1 MGRENDLYR
10 DKIEVSLDGRQI
22 FSLFFAGAV
31 IVCAVFVIGVIVG
44 KRVEA
49 RAHVD
54 RAAGVAG
61 DPLAALDRLE
71 ADAPLSFRRTL
82 RSGQAAGGSVDA
94 EIAAMASAQQV
105 AQGDGKGGHKAGA
118 KPEGEEEA
126 AAPRAA
132 AGGEADAKPEAKADA
147 KSDAKP
153 DAKSEAKADAK
164 AEERDREDKR
174 DAKADAAKAGADDE
188 RAESGKSDKGKADGE
203 GKAGKDGD
211 AKAGKDGDAKD
222 GGKEEKKKSRYT
234 LQLSAF
240 QERGE
245 AETFLSELRA
255 AGYSPYVTP
264 AEVDGKAYYRVRLGT
279 YPSYDDAVKAK
290 MEFERKIGRIAYV
303 TKL

>member
-1 MGRENDLYR
+1 MGRENELYR

-31 IVCAVFVIGVIVG
+31 IVCAVFVIGIIVG

-54 RAAGVAG
+54 RAGNAASG

-82 RSGQAAGGSVDA
+82 RGGQTAGGSVDG
-94 EIAAMASAQQV
+94 EIAAMASAQKA
-105 AQGDGKGGHKAGA
+105 AQGELAPAGKAGA
-118 KPEGEEEA
+118 HVA
-126 AAPRAA
+126 AEHGKHDKAA
-132 AGGEADAKPEAKADA
+132 DKSDKAAKLDDERADAKPSAKADEKSDKSEA
-147 KSDAKP
+147 KSDAKAADKSETKP
-153 DAKSEAKADAK
+153 DAKKDDAKLAKGDEAPQKSDAKTEAKSETKPEAKKDDAK
-164 AEERDREDKR
+164 KD
-174 DAKADAAKAGADDE
+174 DAKKDD
-188 RAESGKSDKGKADGE
+188 
-203 GKAGKDGD
+203 
-211 AKAGKDGDAKD
+211 
-222 GGKEEKKKSRYT
+222 KKKSKYT

-255 AGYSPYVTP
+255 AGYAPFVVP
-264 AEVDGKAYYRVRLGT
+264 AEVEGKGTFYRVRLGN
-279 YPSYDDAVKAK
+279 YPSYEDAVTAKAD
-290 MEFERKIGRIAYV
+290 FERKINRIAYV

>member
-1 MGRENDLYR
+1 MGRENELYR

-31 IVCAVFVIGVIVG
+31 IVCAVFVIGIIVG

-54 RAAGVAG
+54 RAGNAASG

-82 RSGQAAGGSVDA
+82 RGDQAAGGSVDG
-94 EIAAMASAQQV
+94 EIAAMASAQKA
-105 AQGDGKGGHKAGA
+105 AQGELAPAGKAGA
-118 KPEGEEEA
+118 APVA
-126 AAPRAA
+126 AEHGQANKGDKSDKGDKGDKSDKLDDERA
-132 AGGEADAKPEAKADA
+132 EAKPSAKADEKSEA

-153 DAKSEAKADAK
+153 DAKPEPKPDAKKDDARLAKGDEAPQKPDAKREAEPDAKSEAKPDAK
-164 AEERDREDKR
+164 
-174 DAKADAAKAGADDE
+174 
-188 RAESGKSDKGKADGE
+188 KGD
-203 GKAGKDGD
+203 
-211 AKAGKDGDAKD
+211 
-222 GGKEEKKKSRYT
+222 KKKSKYT

-255 AGYSPYVTP
+255 AGYAPFVVP
-264 AEVDGKAYYRVRLGT
+264 AEVEGKGTFYRVRLGN
-279 YPSYDDAVKAK
+279 YPSYDDAVAAKAD
-290 MEFERKIGRIAYV
+290 FERRINRIAYV

>member
-1 MGRENDLYR
+1 MGRENELYR

-54 RAAGVAG
+54 RATGVAG

-94 EIAAMASAQQV
+94 EIAAMASAQQA
-105 AQGDGKGGHKAGA
+105 AQGEPAEKPEKPEKGGKAEPEVKADVKADAKHDSKSDGKSDG
-118 KPEGEEEA
+118 KPEVK
-126 AAPRAA
+126 P
-132 AGGEADAKPEAKADA
+132 DAKPEKADA
-147 KSDAKP
+147 
-153 DAKSEAKADAK
+153 
-164 AEERDREDKR
+164 R
-174 DAKADAAKAGADDE
+174 ADAASKESELDDE
-188 RAESGKSDKGKADGE
+188 RAETGKSDGKLVAKADG
-203 GKAGKDGD
+203 A
-211 AKAGKDGDAKD
+211 AKADGKPEKADGKSEKADAKD
-222 GGKEEKKKSRYT
+222 DKKKSRYT

-245 AETFLSELRA
+245 AETFLAELRT

-264 AEVDGKAYYRVRLGT
+264 AEVDGKAFYRVRLGT
-279 YPSYDDAVKAK
+279 YPSYDEAVKGKA
-290 MEFERKIGRIAYV
+290 EFERKIGRIAYV

>member
-1 MGRENDLYR
+1 LATLGLNREESMGRENELYR

-31 IVCAVFVIGVIVG
+31 IVCAVFVIGIIVG

-54 RAAGVAG
+54 RAGGTAAG

-82 RSGQAAGGSVDA
+82 RGGQTAGGTVDS
-94 EIAAMASAQQV
+94 EIAAMASAQKA
-105 AQGDGKGGHKAGA
+105 AQGELAPAGKAAHVAAEHGKADKVEDKKVEDKKADKAEDKKADKADDRKVVDDERAEA
-118 KPEGEEEA
+118 KPSAKPDAKADKLAKGD
-126 AAPRAA
+126 
-132 AGGEADAKPEAKADA
+132 EADDVAAKADA
-147 KSDAKP
+147 K
-153 DAKSEAKADAK
+153 KADEK
-164 AEERDREDKR
+164 
-174 DAKADAAKAGADDE
+174 KADEK
-188 RAESGKSDKGKADGE
+188 KAD
-203 GKAGKDGD
+203 
-211 AKAGKDGDAKD
+211 
-222 GGKEEKKKSRYT
+222 EKKKSKYT

-255 AGYSPYVTP
+255 AGYAPFVVP
-264 AEVDGKAYYRVRLGT
+264 AEVEGKGTFYRVRLGN
-279 YPSYDDAVKAK
+279 YPSYDDAVAAKA
-290 MEFERKIGRIAYV
+290 EFERKINRIAYV

>member
-1 MGRENDLYR
+1 MGRENELYR

-31 IVCAVFVIGVIVG
+31 IVCTVFVIGVIVG

-54 RAAGVAG
+54 RAGSTAAG

-82 RSGQAAGGSVDA
+82 RGGQAASGTVDA
-94 EIAAMASAQQV
+94 EIAAMASAQQA
-105 AQGDGKGGHKAGA
+105 AQGEPGKGQAAHVVKGNKGGD
-118 KPEGEEEA
+118 EGS
-126 AAPRAA
+126 
-132 AGGEADAKPEAKADA
+132 EADDAISADQAAEAKSKAEKGKPEAKGDGKDDERAEARPSAKGEGKPEKVDQKVDA

-153 DAKSEAKADAK
+153 EKADAKPEKADAK
-164 AEERDREDKR
+164 AE
-174 DAKADAAKAGADDE
+174 
-188 RAESGKSDKGKADGE
+188 SDKSKDKKA
-203 GKAGKDGD
+203 K
-211 AKAGKDGDAKD
+211 
-222 GGKEEKKKSRYT
+222 YT
-234 LQLSAF
+234 LQLSSF

-255 AGYSPYVTP
+255 AGYTASVVA
-264 AEVDGKAYYRVRLGT
+264 AEIEGKGTFYRVRLGT
-279 YPSYDDAVKAK
+279 YPSFDDAVKAK
-290 MEFERKIGRIAYV
+290 AEFERKVSKIAYV

>member
-1 MGRENDLYR
+1 MGRENELYR

-54 RAAGVAG
+54 RATGVAG

-105 AQGDGKGGHKAGA
+105 AQGEDKAGKQEKVEA
-118 KPEGEEEA
+118 KAEVKSEGK
-126 AAPRAA
+126 
-132 AGGEADAKPEAKADA
+132 ADAKPEVKADA
-147 KSDAKP
+147 KPEVKNDAKQ
-153 DAKSEAKADAK
+153 EKADK
-164 AEERDREDKR
+164 S
-174 DAKADAAKAGADDE
+174 DAAKASPDDE
-188 RAESGKSDKGKADGE
+188 RAESGKSDKAKTDAKTDGDSKSDKDGDKASKDGE
-203 GKAGKDGD
+203 GKEGGKD
-211 AKAGKDGDAKD
+211 
-222 GGKEEKKKSRYT
+222 EKKKSRYT

-290 MEFERKIGRIAYV
+290 GEFEKKIGRIAYV

>member
-1 MGRENDLYR
+1 MGRENELYR

-31 IVCAVFVIGVIVG
+31 IVCAVFVIGIIVG

-54 RAAGVAG
+54 RAGNAASG

-82 RSGQAAGGSVDA
+82 RGGQAAGGSVDG
-94 EIAAMASAQQV
+94 EIAAMASAQKA
-105 AQGDGKGGHKAGA
+105 AQGELAPAGKAGA
-118 KPEGEEEA
+118 HVA
-126 AAPRAA
+126 A
-132 AGGEADAKPEAKADA
+132 EH
-147 KSDAKP
+147 
-153 DAKSEAKADAK
+153 AK
-164 AEERDREDKR
+164 AEKAADKAA
-174 DAKADAAKAGADDE
+174 DKSAKLDDE
-188 RAESGKSDKGKADGE
+188 RAESKPSVKTDEKSDAKTETK
-203 GKAGKDGD
+203 KDD
-211 AKAGKDGDAKD
+211 AKLAKGDEAPQKTVAKGDEAKKGEETKKGEEAKKDDAKKD
-222 GGKEEKKKSRYT
+222 DKKKDDKKKSKYT

-255 AGYSPYVTP
+255 AGYAPFVVP
-264 AEVDGKAYYRVRLGT
+264 AEVEGKGTFYRVRLGN
-279 YPSYDDAVKAK
+279 YPSYEDAVAAKAD
-290 MEFERKIGRIAYV
+290 FERKINRIAYV

>member
-1 MGRENDLYR
+1 MGRENELYR

-31 IVCAVFVIGVIVG
+31 IVCAVFVIGIIVG

-54 RAAGVAG
+54 RAGNAASG

-82 RSGQAAGGSVDA
+82 RGGQAAGGSVDG
-94 EIAAMASAQQV
+94 EIAAMASAQKA
-105 AQGDGKGGHKAGA
+105 AQGELAPAGKAGA
-118 KPEGEEEA
+118 HVA
-126 AAPRAA
+126 A
-132 AGGEADAKPEAKADA
+132 EH
-147 KSDAKP
+147 
-153 DAKSEAKADAK
+153 AK
-164 AEERDREDKR
+164 AEKAADKAA
-174 DAKADAAKAGADDE
+174 DKSAKLDDE
-188 RAESGKSDKGKADGE
+188 RAESKPSVKTDEKSDAKTETK
-203 GKAGKDGD
+203 KDD
-211 AKAGKDGDAKD
+211 AKLAKGDEAPQKTVAKGDEAKKGEETKKGEEAKKDDAKKD
-222 GGKEEKKKSRYT
+222 DKKKSKYT

-255 AGYSPYVTP
+255 AGYAPFVVP
-264 AEVDGKAYYRVRLGT
+264 AEVEGKGTFYRVRLGN
-279 YPSYDDAVKAK
+279 YPSYEDAVAAKAD
-290 MEFERKIGRIAYV
+290 FERKINRIAYV